1 MCPLL
6 SAPVV
11 ELYRLK
17 LSPIL
22 SRSFGPLCIS
32 IVGHLCTSIVMYNT
46 VPLEGLA
53 GWEWAGPLYRI
64 GGGVLSDDTA
74 VFNMKQS
81 VSWVCFVFTW

>member
-64 GGGVLSDDTA
+64 GGGGP
-74 VFNMKQS
+74 F
-81 VSWVCFVFTW
+81 